1 MFLECRTFRHRGH
14 YEGEN
19 PHYWDPDE
27 RQRWLDNDPVSGA
40 GAAPGAGEV
49 PEEERPCS
57 RRGSM
62 ARIDEA
68 VAFAEASP
76 LPDPTDALQDV
87 FAEGPPMT
95 EMTFAAAIRPR
106 CGGDGG
112 DPGMFIIGEDIGR
125 YGGEMGAT
133 AGLYDRFGEERVRD
147 APISET
153 AIVGCALGVAMTG
166 NRAIAEIPFGDFLGM
181 CMDQVYN
188 QAAKV
193 RYMSGGQVRVP
204 LVIRTTMGGYM
215 SAAEQHSQCLESWF
229 VHAPGIKVVVPSTP
243 ADAAGLLRA
252 AIRDENPV
260 LFFEHKGL
268 YGLKGEVPDDP
279 EWTVP
284 LGCRLGGRATDVTVV
299 ATGMEVHKALEA
311 ATAAGGG
318 GHQRRGHRPPDA
330 RPARRGH
337 HPRVGR
343 AGPAMWSSYT
353 RHGSAVGMG
362 VRSLRSSRTG
372 RGSSCAAR

>member
-1 MFLECRTFRHRGH
+1 MTELTF
-14 YEGEN
+14 
-19 PHYWDPDE
+19 
-27 RQRWLDNDPVSGA
+27 A
-40 GAAPGAGEV
+40 GAIRA
-49 PEEERPCS
+49 
-57 RRGSM
+57 
-62 ARIDEA
+62 
-68 VAFAEASP
+68 
-76 LPDPTDALQDV
+76 ALKS
-87 FAEGPPMT
+87 
-95 EMTFAAAIRPR
+95 EMEL
-106 CGGDGG
+106 
-112 DPGMFIIGEDIGR
+112 DPGLFIIGEDIGR

-133 AGLYDRFGEERVRD
+133 AGLYDLFGEDRVRD

-153 AIVGCALGVAMTG
+153 AIVGCALGIAMTG

-268 YGLKGEVPDDP
+268 YGTKGEVPDDP
-279 EWTVP
+279 EWVVP
-284 LGCRLGGRATDVTVV
+284 LGVAKTVRTGDDVTVV
-299 ATGMEVHKALEA
+299 ATGVEVHKALEA
-311 ATAAGGG
+311 ATALEADGISVEVIDPRTLDPLDEETILSSVRRTGHAVIVHETWERGGYG
-318 GHQRRGHRPPDA
+318 GEIAAVIADRAWADLKGPVK
-330 RPARRGH
+330 
-337 HPRVGR
+337 RVGAKHTPIPFSPVLENFVLPQVDDIR
-343 AGPAMWSSYT
+343 AAVL
-353 RHGSAVGMG
+353 GSLG
-362 VRSLRSSRTG
+362 RTPTA
-372 RGSSCAAR
+372 SAA

>member
-1 MFLECRTFRHRGH
+1 MLE
-14 YEGEN
+14 
-19 PHYWDPDE
+19 
-27 RQRWLDNDPVSGA
+27 A
-40 GAAPGAGEV
+40 GV
-49 PEEERPCS
+49 
-57 RRGSM
+57 M

-76 LPDPTDALQDV
+76 MPEPADALEDV
-87 FAEGPPMT
+87 FADGPRPMT
-95 EMTFAAAIRPR
+95 ELTFAAAIRATLAAEMEH
-106 CGGDGG
+106 
-112 DPGMFIIGEDIGR
+112 DPGMFVIGEDIGR

-133 AGLYDRFGEERVRD
+133 AGLYDRFGEDRVRD

-153 AIVGCALGVAMTG
+153 GIIGCALGVAMTG
-166 NRAIAEIPFGDFLGM
+166 NRAVAEIPFGDFLGM

-204 LVIRTTMGGYM
+204 LVIWTTMGGYM

-279 EWTVP
+279 
-284 LGCRLGGRATDVTVV
+284 
-299 ATGMEVHKALEA
+299 
-311 ATAAGGG
+311 
-318 GHQRRGHRPPDA
+318 
-330 RPARRGH
+330 
-337 HPRVGR
+337 
-343 AGPAMWSSYT
+343 
-353 RHGSAVGMG
+353 
-362 VRSLRSSRTG
+362 
-372 RGSSCAAR
+372 